1 MVNLGVIMMS
11 NKVNVSNV
19 GDVDALIET
28 LQNTI
33 QKLTAENES
42 MVKEIKRLMAHKRR
56 LQSEIDELTDELAKV
71 KHSSSSCQC
80 KYND

>member
-42 MVKEIKRLMAHKRR
+42 MVKEIKRLMAHG
-56 LQSEIDELTDELAKV
+56 S
-71 KHSSSSCQC
+71 
-80 KYND
+80 